1 MQEKLFSIHSWNF
14 ASKYF
19 PDIFFVPSTMTDLSN
34 FIWLCGLSPI
44 STTPCWVGLKEGFLF
59 SLTHWIHYNEKYS
72 RWTRKWK
79 SESKGERDR
88 DTRREKERQRNRR
101 RQKERLTGLFR
112 PRPSGD
118 IGRRLTPAPG
128 FHNYCIHYRELPSFL
143 FHFPLQKFNFS
154 PLIAHIISRVQIT
167 LKTFG

>member
-19 PDIFFVPSTMTDLSN
+19 PDIFFLCHPRWLTFQTSSGCVNSPPSQPHRAAWAWNRGSFSVWLTEYITMR
-34 FIWLCGLSPI
+34 
-44 STTPCWVGLKEGFLF
+44 STQDGWEGG
-59 SLTHWIHYNEKYS
+59 SQ
-72 RWTRKWK
+72 RAR
-79 SESKGERDR
+79 ERDR
-88 DTRREKERQRNRR
+88 DTRREKERQRHRR

-118 IGRRLTPAPG
+118 IGRRLTPASG